1 MPENQ
6 LPAAEPLPDPGDG
19 TPPLDSAFGWVV
31 VVGAFFNLMLS
42 IGTTTTYGVYLQHYK
57 LVEFPNAS
65 ASLLSWIGTF
75 QFSAMCFAGIGVGV
89 LCEHVDTRLLSLC
102 GAILSGLALIIASF
116 CNAPWKLLL
125 TQGLLYGAGGSLL
138 YITGLTLPPQWF
150 GKYRALATG
159 IAIAG
164 SGIGG
169 LWLSFATNAMIT
181 HIGRKWALRATGL
194 IVIGVCGATS
204 LLMRMRF
211 QPAKRKQIIEFAVLR
226 DTRFAMLFFAALFGS
241 SGFYIPFFF
250 MPSYSEVV
258 LGRNSAWGT
267 NVSSIMNGAGI
278 FGRVA
283 MGLIGDKVG
292 SLNTLL
298 VTTLISCLSILVLW
312 LPFSGFGPFL
322 ASAVIFGLCSGAIVS
337 LIPVITAN
345 IFGVERLPSIIG
357 LLMLAYMTG
366 GLISSPPAGA
376 MLDKY
381 GHGTSFSSII
391 IYDGVFLAAST
402 ICDIFLRI
410 YISRKPWKKV

>member
-1 MPENQ
+1 
-6 LPAAEPLPDPGDG
+6 
-19 TPPLDSAFGWVV
+19 
-31 VVGAFFNLMLS
+31 
-42 IGTTTTYGVYLQHYK
+42 
-57 LVEFPNAS
+57 
-65 ASLLSWIGTF
+65 
-75 QFSAMCFAGIGVGV
+75 
-89 LCEHVDTRLLSLC
+89 
-102 GAILSGLALIIASF
+102 
-116 CNAPWKLLL
+116 
-125 TQGLLYGAGGSLL
+125 GLLYGAGGSLL

-250 MPSYSEVV
+250 MPSYSEIV

-381 GHGTSFSSII
+381 GHGTSFSSLI